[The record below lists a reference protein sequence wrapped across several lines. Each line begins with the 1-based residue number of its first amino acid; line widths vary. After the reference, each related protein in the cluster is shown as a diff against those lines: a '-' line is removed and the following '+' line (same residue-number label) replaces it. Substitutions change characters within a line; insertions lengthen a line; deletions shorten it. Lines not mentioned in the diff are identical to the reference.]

1 MEEYEDVI
9 VLVRILKNKANE
21 NLEREGDC
29 SEEEVNDKLSESKNI
44 MEQKSEEDKT
54 DNINDYFDSELD
66 KKIKAKQRELTIRF
80 LKEGYS
86 VDKICNML
94 DLTYSQIEAIVN
106 GEDF

>member
-9 VLVRILKNKANE
+9 VLVRILKNKVNE
-21 NLEREGDC
+21 DLEREGNC
-29 SEEEVNDKLSESKNI
+29 SGEDANDKLNESKNI
-44 MEQKSEEDKT
+44 MEQKSEEDKI

-86 VDKICNML
+86 IDKICNML
-94 DLTYSQIEAIVN
+94 ELTYSQIQAIVN